1 MFNSQSKDKN
11 YDEADILLVDSSQ
24 YENAHSEE
32 DREILTKNLTLS
44 KCVTEPDSGLSD
56 DIQKVVEI
64 LGQDKF
70 AKLELPESHFWDESR
85 Q

>member
-1 MFNSQSKDKN
+1 MIKLISRIMSDSHNNNKK
-11 YDEADILLVDSSQ
+11 YDEADIPLVDSS
-24 YENAHSEE
+24 YSENAHSEE

-64 LGQDKF
+64 LG
-70 AKLELPESHFWDESR
+70 
-85 Q
+85 

>member
-1 MFNSQSKDKN
+1 MIKLISRIMSNSDNKN
-11 YDEADILLVDSSQ
+11 KKYDEADIPLVDSS
-24 YENAHSEE
+24 YSENAHSEE

-64 LGQDKF
+64 LG
-70 AKLELPESHFWDESR
+70 
-85 Q
+85 

>member
-1 MFNSQSKDKN
+1 MIKLISRIMSNRHNN
-11 YDEADILLVDSSQ
+11 YKKSDEADIPLVDSS
-24 YENAHSEE
+24 YSENAHSEE

-64 LGQDKF
+64 LG
-70 AKLELPESHFWDESR
+70 
-85 Q
+85 